1 MLPETAED
9 LEGLLNP
16 TLYFINLAVDVEG
29 LVLTGSERVI
39 YTNNEDVELEEI
51 YFRLFP
57 NTPGYGG
64 KMEIKKAMV
73 NDEEP
78 QVAYELG
85 GSAMKVILAEPLAP
99 GEELEI
105 EIDFSVEV
113 PSTTEHGY
121 GLFCYA
127 EEVMAIP
134 NFYPLIPVYD
144 EEGWNVELAPEYG
157 DAVYSDTS
165 LYFVK
170 LTVPCDMV
178 VATSGR
184 IVERADN
191 PDGTA
196 TLTYVS
202 GPMRDFNVVMSY
214 EYEVISTTVNGT
226 IVNSYYLP
234 EDEAG
239 GERVLRYA
247 SDSLRIYNELFGR
260 YPFSE
265 LDVVETPTKAG
276 GIEYPG
282 LIVVADR
289 FYERERG
296 FFELVA
302 AHEVAHQW
310 WYSLVGSDQVD
321 EPWLDEALTNYSTVF
336 YYESVYGKEE
346 GESFIK
352 NYFEEAY
359 RKVVEEGRDM
369 AVAQPVAAFSRED
382 YGPIVYGKGPLFF
395 HSLRGEVGDKVYL
408 AIMQE
413 YLRRHKYGIA
423 TPESFLE
430 VAEEVSKRELDS
442 LYEEW
447 LLSPRR
453 SGG

>member
-1 MLPETAED
+1 
-9 LEGLLNP
+9 
-16 TLYFINLAVDVEG
+16 
-29 LVLTGSERVI
+29 
-39 YTNNEDVELEEI
+39 
-51 YFRLFP
+51 
-57 NTPGYGG
+57 
-64 KMEIKKAMV
+64 
-73 NDEEP
+73 
-78 QVAYELG
+78 
-85 GSAMKVILAEPLAP
+85 
-99 GEELEI
+99 
-105 EIDFSVEV
+105 
-113 PSTTEHGY
+113 
-121 GLFCYA
+121 
-127 EEVMAIP
+127 
-134 NFYPLIPVYD
+134 
-144 EEGWNVELAPEYG
+144 
-157 DAVYSDTS
+157 
-165 LYFVK
+165 
-170 LTVPCDMV
+170 
-178 VATSGR
+178 
-184 IVERADN
+184 
-191 PDGTA
+191 
-196 TLTYVS
+196 
-202 GPMRDFNVVMSY
+202 
-214 EYEVISTTVNGT
+214 VISTTVNGT